1 MLDSKLR
8 HLPASKRLHPLPP
21 AFYDRPVITLARAL
35 LGRLLVRRQRGVLIV
50 GRIVETEA
58 YGGRIDPSSHSFRG
72 QTPRCASMFGPCGRL
87 YVYFTYGN
95 HYCAN
100 VIGGS
105 RRDAAAVLL
114 RAVEPV
120 AGIPEMRELRLART
134 KPGATAK
141 AIAAGRLDAWLARG
155 PGNLTAAF
163 GLDRAHDRSDLLGG
177 EEIWIADGAR
187 PRRALWSPR
196 IGLGATPSASWSWRC
211 FDPASA
217 AVTRIPAG
225 WPRIAR
231 ASPTLAEARSAGLG
245 A

>member
-1 MLDSKLR
+1 VL
-8 HLPASKRLHPLPP
+8 
-21 AFYDRPVITLARAL
+21 VLARAL
-35 LGRLLVRRQRGVLIV
+35 LGRFLVRRLRGALLV

-72 QTPRCASMFGPCGRL
+72 ETPRCASMFGECGRL

-95 HYCAN
+95 HHCAN

-120 AGIPEMRELRLART
+120 AGIPQMRELRLART
-134 KPGATAK
+134 KPGATAQ
-141 AIAAGRLDAWLARG
+141 AIAEGGLDAWLARG

-163 GLDRAHDRSDLLGG
+163 GLDRAHDRTDLLLGQ
-177 EEIWIADGAR
+177 EIWIADGE
-187 PRRALWSPR
+187 PSRRTLWSSR
-196 IGLGATPSASWSWRC
+196 IGLGANPSADWSWRC
-211 FDPASA
+211 FDPDSA
-217 AVTRIPAG
+217 AVSPIPAG

-231 ASPTLAEARSAGLG
+231 AAPTLAQARRAGLR